1 VLMRCKDCGS
11 RFPVWTDMCPSCRMI
26 RPNYVKRVVVWIIL
40 AIVFVVAV
48 YVLAHFAIQVGSG
61 DQ

>member
-1 VLMRCKDCGS
+1 
-11 RFPVWTDMCPSCRMI
+11 MI
-26 RPNYVKRVVVWIIL
+26 RPNYVKRVAVWVIL

-48 YVLAHFAIQVGSG
+48 YELAYFAISVGSG